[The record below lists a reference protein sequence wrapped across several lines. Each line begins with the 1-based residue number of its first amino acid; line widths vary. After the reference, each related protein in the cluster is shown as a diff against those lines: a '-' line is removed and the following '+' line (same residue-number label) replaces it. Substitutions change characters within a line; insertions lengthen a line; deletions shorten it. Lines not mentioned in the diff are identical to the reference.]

1 MAEDTHDD
9 SGTPTQEAK
18 VFTQAE
24 LDEKIQA
31 RVEREKA
38 GRQKAIDDAVAK
50 ALKEQAEK
58 SRIESLQGEE
68 RIKAEY
74 QAELARID
82 AERKASAE
90 QLASAQRELAVSKA
104 QGQLAGMGYP
114 TDFAENLLGK
124 DDAETSRNIQAFDKA
139 VKALVTEK
147 VNEAVARG
155 TPAIGNSATATPSW
169 QNEIA
174 KAMKL

>member
-1 MAEDTHDD
+1 LAEDIHDD
-9 SGTPTQEAK
+9 SGTPQEAK

-50 ALKEQAEK
+50 ALKEQAER

-74 QAELARID
+74 QAELERID

-114 TDFAENLLGK
+114 VDFAENLLGK
-124 DDAETSRNIQAFDKA
+124 NDAETASNIQSFDKA
-139 VKALVTEK
+139 VKAMIAEK

-155 TPAIGNSATATPSW
+155 TPKINSNEVASSW
-169 QNEIA
+169 KNEMA
-174 KAMKL
+174 DAMGLR